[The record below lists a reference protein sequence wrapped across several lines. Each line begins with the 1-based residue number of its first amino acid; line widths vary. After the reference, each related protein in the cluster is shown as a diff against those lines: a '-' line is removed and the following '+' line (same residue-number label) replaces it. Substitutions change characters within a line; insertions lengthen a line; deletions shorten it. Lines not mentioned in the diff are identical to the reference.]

1 MLRTIFNYRP
11 LDKVNMEKL
20 RYNIKM
26 FSINQMNIYHVLLE
40 AFNVIN
46 NGSAEKIQ
54 EKWMPRTE
62 KHYSNRRE
70 FDVKVPYVDHVRCQ
84 GFTWFGAKLWNS
96 LPEEIKSIK
105 NPDTFKTKI
114 KNYIWEKIP
123 SF

>member
-1 MLRTIFNYRP
+1 
-11 LDKVNMEKL
+11 
-20 RYNIKM
+20 M

-40 AFNVIN
+40 AFNIIN

-54 EKWMPRTE
+54 EKWMPGIE
-62 KHYSNRRE
+62 KHYSNRRQ
-70 FDVKVPYVDHVRCQ
+70 FDVKVPSVDHVRCQ

-105 NPDTFKTKI
+105 NPDTFKMKI